1 MKKNEQVIC
10 NGNHPI
16 RIADRKTSEK
26 NEGNIRDLWGNVK
39 YANLCIMESPEG
51 EDREKGQKFI

>member
-1 MKKNEQVIC
+1 MNKWSKRQN

-16 RIADRKTSEK
+16 RTADRKTSEK

-39 YANLCIMESPEG
+39 YANLCIMGSPEG
-51 EDREKGQKFI
+51 EDREKGQNFI